1 MTGKQPAVGY
11 RQSQKAAPHRTQQRC
26 VVGFDPETFQVI
38 RDRAIREKTSFA
50 EQVRL
55 LVEWGLEA
63 K

>member
-1 MTGKQPAVGY
+1 MRIQPAIGSPTY
-11 RQSQKAAPHRTQQRC
+11 GNGNLARTQQRC
-26 VVGFDPETFQVI
+26 VIGFDPETFNVI

-50 EQVRL
+50 EQVRI